1 MTHAKNKAADIIGR
15 VKKGVI
21 IGADT
26 LVYKNRTIYGKPKNI
41 DDAHNMLNELQGS
54 THYVYTA
61 LALYD
66 TKQQDWC
73 VDYLRTKVS
82 MRSLTKHDISRYFKL
97 INPLDKAG
105 AYAIQ
110 EAGSLII
117 DRIEGCY
124 YNVLGFPIAKLDE
137 MLNEFGYSL
146 FDTVI
151 T

>member
-1 MTHAKNKAADIIGR
+1 
-15 VKKGVI
+15 
-21 IGADT
+21 
-26 LVYKNRTIYGKPKNI
+26 
-41 DDAHNMLNELQGS
+41 
-54 THYVYTA
+54 
-61 LALYD
+61 
-66 TKQQDWC
+66 
-73 VDYLRTKVS
+73 